1 VTERHT
7 RFVTENTV
15 VAPASMV
22 PEILLHLATEVTP
35 LWQASEET
43 LQTNGLPPPYWAFAW
58 PGGQAFARLMLDKPE
73 LARGRTVLDFAAGSG
88 IAGIAA
94 AKSGAAKVIA
104 SEIDAF
110 ALAALRLNYGLNDVK
125 ITIFDNDLLDEP
137 PTGWD
142 LILAGDVCYERPM
155 ASRVLAWLDQAL
167 AAGIEVLVADPG
179 RAYLPKSGLTEL
191 ARYDIPTSLDLE
203 NRKMMTTVIYRYAQQ
218 GSHT

>member
-1 VTERHT
+1 VNDRHSQ
-7 RFVTENTV
+7 FVIENTV
-15 VAPASMV
+15 VTDASLV
-22 PEILLHLATEVTP
+22 PEVLLHLATEVTP
-35 LWQASEET
+35 LWQASEQT

-73 LARGRTVLDFAAGSG
+73 VARGRIVLDFAAGSG

-94 AKSGAAKVIA
+94 VKSGAARVVA

-110 ALAALRLNYGLNDVK
+110 ALAALKLNCDLNAVKIDITDKDLLNDA
-125 ITIFDNDLLDEP
+125 P
-137 PTGWD
+137 AGWD

-155 ASRVLAWLDQAL
+155 ASRVLAWLDQAA

-179 RAYLPKSGLTEL
+179 RAYLPKGGLTEL

-218 GSHT
+218 GPAS

>member
-1 VTERHT
+1 VTDRHT
-7 RFVTENTV
+7 RFVTEHTAI
-15 VAPASMV
+15 APASMV

-73 LARGRTVLDFAAGSG
+73 LARGRIVLDFAAGSG

-94 AKSGAAKVIA
+94 VKSGAAKVIA

-110 ALAALRLNYGLNDVK
+110 ALAALTLNCNLNNSKIDITDKDLLND
-125 ITIFDNDLLDEP
+125 P

-155 ASRVLAWLDQAL
+155 ASRVLAWLDEAV

-203 NRKMMTTVIYRYAQQ
+203 NRRMMTTVIYRYAQQ

>member
-1 VTERHT
+1 LTDRHT
-7 RFVTENTV
+7 QFVTENTV

-22 PEILLHLATEVTP
+22 PEVLLHLATEVTP
-35 LWQASEET
+35 LWQASEDT
-43 LQTNGLPPPYWAFAW
+43 LATNGLPPPYWAFAW
-58 PGGQAFARLMLDKPE
+58 PGGQSFARLMFDKPE
-73 LARGRTVLDFAAGSG
+73 LARGRIILDFAAGSG

-94 AKSGAAKVIA
+94 AKSGAAKVVA
-104 SEIDAF
+104 SEIDDF
-110 ALAALRLNYGLNDVK
+110 ALAALRLNCDLNTVK
-125 ITIFDNDLLDEP
+125 IDITDKDLLINP

-155 ASRVLAWLDQAL
+155 AGRVLAWLDQAV

-203 NRKMMTTVIYRYAQQ
+203 NRKIMTTVIYRYAQQ